1 MKNAK
6 EKKKRIQKGDFG
18 YFSKEKK
25 KRFLITLI
33 MFAVPLFI
41 FFSSWAYFDTRKT
54 IWTVI
59 AVVGCLPACK
69 SMVSLI
75 MILLRHPM
83 DKELYEKIRQ
93 HQGELTM
100 SYEMYMTF
108 YEKSAYID
116 AFAICGNTVV
126 GYSSDAKIDCEFM
139 AREAQKIMSYEM
151 YMTFYEKSA
160 YIDAFAICGN
170 TVVGYSSDAKID
182 CEFMAREAQ
191 KIIRKNGYK
200 VDVKILKA
208 QKIIRKNGYKVDVKI
223 LKELKPYLERLDTMN
238 KNKASLEEGI
248 KFTPDSRYPEL
259 SRNEM
264 IKHTILAICL

>member
-139 AREAQKIMSYEM
+139 AREAQKI
-151 YMTFYEKSA
+151 
-160 YIDAFAICGN
+160 
-170 TVVGYSSDAKID
+170 
-182 CEFMAREAQ
+182 
-191 KIIRKNGYK
+191 
-200 VDVKILKA
+200 
-208 QKIIRKNGYKVDVKI
+208 IRKNGYKVDVKI